1 MIDGR
6 LPLLLMALSLA
17 LTGCEG
23 GPPTTPISPTS
34 VAVPRSSQ
42 SRRAPL
48 KDFVLEIFVDY
59 QTPAHAGAG
68 PHPTNESSDFRLMQG
83 GVRWFG
89 GADVAYQIIGTEPFL
104 GASNLV
110 VSAEESW
117 DALVTTRTFV
127 RKQGSPSADPCGGVN
142 TVQWV
147 AMDGPGGVLAS
158 AGVCRNVATKEMVG
172 FLLSLDMAE
181 EWSSDGAEGMVDVE
195 NVAAHEWGHIVG
207 LGHVNPPRS
216 GCLTMYRY
224 SGLGEVQKRTLGLG
238 DKLGMAAL
246 YGPLELDLEPGSGCG
261 G

>member
-1 MIDGR
+1 MVGGR
-6 LPLLLMALSLA
+6 LPLLLMALGLA

-23 GPPTTPISPTS
+23 GPHTTPILPTS
-34 VAVPRSSQ
+34 VAVSRSLE
-42 SRRAPL
+42 SRRALL

-59 QTPAHAGAG
+59 QTPAHAGSG
-68 PHPTNESSDFRLMQG
+68 PHPTSESSDFRLMQG
-83 GVRWFG
+83 GVRWFDG
-89 GADVAYQIIGTEPFL
+89 DDVAYRIIGMEPFP

-117 DALVTTRTFV
+117 DALVTTRTFAHE
-127 RKQGSPSADPCGGVN
+127 QGNPSTDPCGGFN

-158 AGVCRNVATKEMVG
+158 TGVCRNVATKEMVG
-172 FLLSLDMAE
+172 FLLSLDTAE

-195 NVAAHEWGHIVG
+195 NVAAHEWGHIAG

-246 YGPLELDLEPGSGCG
+246 YGPLEIHLEPGSGCG